1 MAFAK
6 IHPALRAATVT
17 VNGVLYYLTSTNINH
32 TVRSRCGKVRV
43 HWPLS
48 NDEYQAQPDVTVNG
62 VPVENYA
69 IKLPKKGRYKQWSL
83 V

>member
-1 MAFAK
+1 
-6 IHPALRAATVT
+6 
-17 VNGVLYYLTSTNINH
+17 
-32 TVRSRCGKVRV
+32 V